1 MRLSSPLLFLL
12 AWREES
18 ATLSVAMASILAVL
32 TDIFDNFL
40 LGEEGTLGTIAKR
53 ETAGMRHYKVK
64 VSLWLNFIS
73 MSLPPSKYSK
83 GMSMAALLE
92 RVLLLFLKEDFGE
105 KSVGA
110 LSLHFINHGITVV
123 VRNFIIMTLC
133 SFIPMSRSK
142 TFSDLL

>member
-92 RVLLLFLKEDFGE
+92 RVLFPKEDFGE

-110 LSLHFINHGITVV
+110 LSLHFINRGITVV

>member
-1 MRLSSPLLFLL
+1 MRLSSPLLLLL

-40 LGEEGTLGTIAKR
+40 LREEGTLGTIAKR
-53 ETAGMRHYKVK
+53 ETAGIRHYKVK

-73 MSLPPSKYSK
+73 MSLPPSNYSK
-83 GMSMAALLE
+83 GTSMAALLE
-92 RVLLLFLKEDFGE
+92 RVLFPKEDFGE

-133 SFIPMSRSK
+133 SLIPMSRSK
-142 TFSDLL
+142 NFSDLL